1 MAGRTKKDTVRV
13 HVSLRRPVLD
23 AIQKMAKES
32 GRDRSEVINDVMET
46 HWYVKS
52 WVLGKEGE
60 VNE

>member
-1 MAGRTKKDTVRV
+1 
-13 HVSLRRPVLD
+13 VLD